1 MSMSMST
8 ATRLLIT
15 ISTETKPSRS
25 SRKGDRLIKQDRE
38 NGSIVQRTAKEFPI
52 GTRERQKN
60 STGQVATTRSSQGKS
75 FADGRTRA
83 DKTLTEAESATEV
96 GLAIAAERAV
106 KEELAIAEVPVA
118 LAIVEGRVI
127 EVARVKSPAVAGP
140 VEAAA
145 EVGPAPLKAS
155 IAVVA
160 QRVAP
165 ASAEAPAGE
174 ALAAAGEGP
183 AGAAAREV
191 EAAEVEAAEDDEDR
205 LVVVGCQLSG
215 WKNGTLERW
224 NVEG

>member
-1 MSMSMST
+1 MSMSTST

-38 NGSIVQRTAKEFPI
+38 NGSIVRRTAKEFPI

-60 STGQVATTRSSQGKS
+60 STEQVPTTRSSQGRS
-75 FADGRTRA
+75 FADDRTRG
-83 DKTLTEAESATEV
+83 DKTLTEAESGTAVGLETEV
-96 GLAIAAERAV
+96 GLAIEAERAV

-145 EVGPAPLKAS
+145 EAGPAPLKAS
-155 IAVVA
+155 TAVVA

-165 ASAEAPAGE
+165 ASVEAPAGE
-174 ALAAAGEGP
+174 ALAAGGEGP
-183 AGAAAREV
+183 VGAAAR
-191 EAAEVEAAEDDEDR
+191 EVEAAEDDEDR
-205 LVVVGCQLSG
+205 LCAWPAVSFRVG
-215 WKNGTLERW
+215 KMEH
-224 NVEG
+224 